1 MTDYK
6 LIYQIKEGTPFVGL
20 DEIEKVIK
28 RIEELLNYNDIKS
41 VQIPVYMNAILIDS
55 DGRAVH
61 L

>member
-6 LIYQIKEGTPFVGL
+6 LIYQIKEGTPFIAL
-20 DEIEKVIK
+20 DDVEKIVK